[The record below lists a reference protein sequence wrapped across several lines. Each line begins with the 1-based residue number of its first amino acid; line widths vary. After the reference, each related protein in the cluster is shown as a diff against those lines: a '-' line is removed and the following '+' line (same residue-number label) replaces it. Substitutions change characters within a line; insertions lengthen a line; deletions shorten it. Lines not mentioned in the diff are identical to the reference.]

1 MSDVDRHPLRAPLLA
16 AGLPPESFQ
25 LGGVHEHVPIPTD
38 FWFLRPTP
46 HGRWQV
52 GSYERG
58 VFDVRAEFHNE
69 ADACAWLHDIM
80 LGRRP

>member
-1 MSDVDRHPLRAPLLA
+1 MDRPALRDALLA

-25 LGGVHEHVPIPTD
+25 LVGVHEHVPTPTD

-46 HGRWQV
+46 NGRWQV

-58 VFDVRAEFHNE
+58 VFDVREEFGTE
-69 ADACAWLHDIM
+69 TDACAWLYQIM